1 MCSIT
6 VSGTLPIITAILGIG
21 IALQIVSSRLRVPSV
36 LFLIIV
42 GVLMGPEGFGFV
54 TADTFGDGLATV
66 VGLSVAII
74 VFEGG
79 FHLERD
85 RLADAPKTIFLVAT
99 VGAALMFVGTALAV
113 RAFIIDD
120 WGVAFL
126 IGALLIATGPTVITP
141 ILQVINVREHVASTL
156 EAEGILNDVTAAVL
170 AIVVFE
176 TLVVANEP
184 AAVPGGFLTRVVAGV
199 GVGLVVAGVVYAV
212 LTRMTL
218 PGKDGE
224 RTVRLV
230 TLGGAFVSYG
240 LAESVSPETG
250 VAAAAAAG
258 IALGNLDLPHREEV
272 SSFGRDLTLI
282 ALAFV
287 FISLAALIDFGTVV
301 GLGLGGIG
309 VVIVVTLVIRPLVM
323 FLSTREAAFTRNERL
338 FLSFV
343 GPRGIIPAS
352 VATLFAIQLQDAG
365 EFALADA
372 LVGTVFLVIFAT
384 VVLQAGLARQIAEF
398 LDVQPMK
405 TIIVGG
411 GRVGRTLATRLE
423 NRGENVVLI
432 DRDPDVVERLQANGR
447 QAVVGDGTDADFLR
461 KHGAEEAKIV
471 IAATA
476 IDDTNLLVSQLA
488 RSKFG
493 VETVIAR
500 VNDPD
505 NVDAFDALDV
515 RAIDVSSA
523 MAWSIDNEIERPTL
537 SHWMNQLGDGHD
549 AQEVTITSET
559 FAGKTIQQ
567 LGQKLPGGVLIA
579 VVGRDEET
587 FVPHGDTVLEPG
599 DRVTLLGDSDD
610 VDEAIK
616 RVHPHD

>member
-1 MCSIT
+1 M
-6 VSGTLPIITAILGIG
+6 SGTLPIITAILGIG
-21 IALQIVSSRLRVPSV
+21 IALQVISTRLRVPSV

-42 GVLMGPEGFGFV
+42 GILLGPEGLGVV
-54 TADTFGDGLATV
+54 TAETFGDGLTTV

-79 FHLERD
+79 FHLERE
-85 RLADAPKTIFLVAT
+85 RFADAPKTIGLVTT
-99 VGAALMFVGTALAV
+99 VGAVFMFVGTALAV
-113 RAFIIDD
+113 QAFIIDD

-141 ILQVINVREHVASTL
+141 ILQVVTVRDHVASTL

-176 TLVVANEP
+176 TLVLSDTP
-184 AAVPGGFLTRVVAGV
+184 AAIPGGFLTRLVAGV
-199 GVGLVVAGVVYAV
+199 GVGLVVAAAVYAV
-212 LTRMTL
+212 LVSL
-218 PGKDGE
+218 DAPGTSGK

-230 TLGGAFVSYG
+230 TLGGAFVAYG

-272 SSFGRDLTLI
+272 SMFGRDLTLI

-287 FISLAALIDFGTVV
+287 FISLAALIDFDTVL

-323 FLSTREAAFTRNERL
+323 FLSTRDLAFTRNERL

-352 VATLFAIQLQDAG
+352 VATLFAIQLQAAG

-372 LVGTVFLVIFAT
+372 LVGTVFLVIFTT

-405 TIIVGG
+405 TLIIGG

-423 NRGENVVLI
+423 NRGENVVII
-432 DRDPDVVERLQANGR
+432 DRDAAVVESLQQDGH
-447 QAVVGDGTDADFLR
+447 QAVAGDGTDVDALR
-461 KHGAEEAKIV
+461 KHGAEAAKIV
-471 IAATA
+471 VAATA
-476 IDDTNLLVSQLA
+476 VDDTNLLVSQLA
-488 RSKFG
+488 RSKFE

-523 MAWSIDNEIERPTL
+523 MAWSLDNEIERPTL
-537 SHWMNQLGDGHD
+537 SHWMNQLGDDHD
-549 AQEVTITSET
+549 AQEVTITAET
-559 FAGKTIQQ
+559 FAGKTIRQ
-567 LGQKLPGGVLIA
+567 LGSELPGGVLIA
-579 VVGRDEET
+579 VVGRDDET
-587 FVPHGDTVLEPG
+587 FVPHGDTVLEAG

-610 VDEAIK
+610 VDRAIK
-616 RVHPHD
+616 QVHPHD

>member
-1 MCSIT
+1 MGAIT

-54 TADTFGDGLATV
+54 TADTFGDGLTTV

-85 RLADAPKTIFLVAT
+85 RFADAPKTIFLVTT
-99 VGAALMFVGTALAV
+99 VGALLMFVGTALAV
-113 RAFIIDD
+113 QAFIIDD

-141 ILQVINVREHVASTL
+141 ILQVVNVREHVASTL

-184 AAVPGGFLTRVVAGV
+184 AALPGGFLTRVVAGI

-212 LTRMTL
+212 LIKMNL
-218 PGKDGE
+218 PGGDGE

-287 FISLAALIDFGTVV
+287 FISLAALIDFDTVV

-309 VVIVVTLVIRPLVM
+309 VVVIVTLVIRPLVM
-323 FLSTREAAFTRNERL
+323 FISTREAAFTRNERL
-338 FLSFV
+338 FLSLV

-432 DRDPDVVERLQANGR
+432 DRDPDVVESLQTNGH
-447 QAVVGDGTDADFLR
+447 QAVVGDGTEADFLR
-461 KHGAEEAKIV
+461 KQGAENAKIV
-471 IAATA
+471 VAATA
-476 IDDTNLLVSQLA
+476 VDDTNLLASQLA

-493 VETVIAR
+493 VESVIAR

-579 VVGRDEET
+579 VVGREEET

>member
-1 MCSIT
+1 M
-6 VSGTLPIITAILGIG
+6 SGTLPIITAILGIG

-36 LFLIIV
+36 LFLIVV

-85 RLADAPKTIFLVAT
+85 RFADAPKTIFLVTTA
-99 VGAALMFVGTALAV
+99 GALLMFVGTALAV
-113 RAFIIDD
+113 QAFIIDN
-120 WGVAFL
+120 WGVSFL

-141 ILQVINVREHVASTL
+141 ILQVVNVREHVASTL

-176 TLVVANEP
+176 TLVLANEP

-199 GVGLVVAGVVYAV
+199 GVGLVVAVVVYAALV
-212 LTRMTL
+212 KISL
-218 PGKDGE
+218 PGADGK

-240 LAESVSPETG
+240 LAESISPETG

-258 IALGNLDLPHREEV
+258 IALGNVDLPHREEV

-287 FISLAALIDFGTVV
+287 FISLAALIDFGTVI

-309 VVIVVTLVIRPLVM
+309 VVVVVTLVIRPIVM
-323 FLSTREAAFTRNERL
+323 FLSTREAVFTRNERL

-352 VATLFAIQLQDAG
+352 VATLFAIQLQAAG

-405 TIIVGG
+405 TIIIGG

-423 NRGENVVLI
+423 KRGENVVLV
-432 DRDPDVVERLQANGR
+432 DPDPDVVESLQADGR
-447 QAVVGDGTDADFLR
+447 QAIVGDGTDAAFLL
-461 KHGAEEAKIV
+461 KHGAEDAKIV
-471 IAATA
+471 VAATA
-476 IDDTNLLVSQLA
+476 VDDTNLLVSQLA

-523 MAWSIDNEIERPTL
+523 MAWSLDNEIERPTL

-567 LGQKLPGGVLIA
+567 LGKKLPDGVLIA
-579 VVGRDEET
+579 VVGRDDET
-587 FVPHGDTVLEPG
+587 FVPDGETVLEPG
-599 DRVTLLGDSDD
+599 DRVTLLGDSND
-610 VDEAIK
+610 VNEAIK

>member
-85 RLADAPKTIFLVAT
+85 RLADAPKKIFLVAT

>member
-523 MAWSIDNEIERPTL
+523 MAWSIDNEIERPTQ